1 MVNVIVNTWILRKKA
16 DPNLQQNT
24 LCNFFM
30 ISYPINILFKVDM
43 SDEND
48 YLQFHKI
55 IIYFIKEIFWHLHS
69 VWCCCCLDQD
79 IS

>member
-1 MVNVIVNTWILRKKA
+1 MNIEKKA

-24 LCNFFM
+24 LCNFSI
-30 ISYPINILFKVDM
+30 ISYPLNILFKVEM

-55 IIYFIKEIFWHLHS
+55 IIYFIKEIFWQLHI
-69 VWCCCCLDQD
+69 V
-79 IS
+79 